1 MTKTILHVV
10 TNTSQYPDGHPT
22 GLWLSELVHAWDVF
36 AGAGFT
42 QLLISP
48 KGGKVPLEP
57 NSLTWMMLDA
67 DTKAWKDVPSNMAL
81 LETTK
86 SPSDI
91 DLSITPVDAIYYT
104 GGHAT
109 MFDFLDDAALQ
120 KLTMDIW
127 DKGGVVSSVCHGY
140 CGLLN
145 LKTADGE
152 YVIKGKKMTGFS
164 WNEEVLAMVAGRVP
178 YNAQEE
184 AVKRGA
190 VYEKNLLPFTSR
202 VEVDGRL
209 VTGQNPQSAKATAE
223 KVVELLRSS

>member
-1 MTKTILHVV
+1 MTKTIIHVV
-10 TNTSQYPDGHPT
+10 TNISAYKDGHPT

-36 AGAGFT
+36 AAAGYT
-42 QLLISP
+42 QLLVSP

-57 NSLTWMMLDA
+57 NSLSWLMLDA
-67 DTKAWKDVPSNMAL
+67 DSKAWKEVPSNMAL
-81 LETTK
+81 LESTK

-91 DLSITPVDAIYYT
+91 DLSSTHVDAVYYT

-109 MFDFLDDAALQ
+109 MYDFLDDAALQ
-120 KLTMDIW
+120 KLTMGVW
-127 DKGGVVSSVCHGY
+127 DKGGIVSSVCHGY

-145 LKTADGE
+145 LKTSDGD
-152 YVIKGKKMTGFS
+152 YLIKGKKMTGFS
-164 WNEEVLAMVAGRVP
+164 WNEEVLAGVSGQVP

-190 VYEKNLLPFTSR
+190 EYAKNLLPFTSR

-223 KVVELLRSS
+223 KVVELLQG